1 MRKEIEAL
9 NILTKLG
16 PSYLSPPTPQKTTN
30 VWAEVDGDNVV
41 VKTEAS
47 ALVFNERQAEEI
59 IHVIHANL
67 QKLKGQ
73 KNETSA

>member
-1 MRKEIEAL
+1 
-9 NILTKLG
+9 
-16 PSYLSPPTPQKTTN
+16 
-30 VWAEVDGDNVV
+30 VWAEIDGDNVV
-41 VKTEAS
+41 VKTERIS
-47 ALVFNERQAEEI
+47 LVFNERQAEEI